1 MEFLNGF
8 DTVIKKLDE
17 SPMYKI
23 EGRVKS
29 IKGLLIEAIGVNAV
43 LGEVC
48 IITSENGDEYE
59 AEVIGFNQELMYLMT
74 YRELKNVGPNSK
86 IYSTGQ
92 SLTFA
97 ISDDLIGQVLDGAG
111 RPMTDAFIDGERI
124 RIDNSPPNPLTRP
137 LISEIMETGIKSIDA
152 FLTVG
157 KGQRV
162 GIFAGSGVGKSSL
175 ISNIIKY
182 CHADIN
188 IVALVG
194 ERGREVA
201 EFINNNLGH
210 EGMKKSIIVCS
221 TSDQSPVMRLKAP
234 FVATAIA
241 EYYRDKGMHVNL
253 YMDSVTRF
261 AMAQRE
267 IGLSLGEPPTTKG
280 YPPSL
285 FSLLPKLL
293 ERTGTS
299 EKGTITAFYTVLV
312 EGDDLNDPVVDTV
325 RGIIDGHIVLSRRLA
340 ERNHYPAID
349 ISQSVSR
356 LFETL
361 TDPVHKKLV
370 NKFRKLYATYREAE
384 DLITIGA
391 YQPGNNEVLDEA
403 VTKFPKMVEFL
414 VQESSTPSTL
424 EQTLNKINEVL
435 M

>member
-1 MEFLNGF
+1 MEFLDSY
-8 DTVIKKLDE
+8 DTIIKKLDE
-17 SPMYKI
+17 SPMFKVEGKI
-23 EGRVKS
+23 NS
-29 IKGLLIEAIGVNAV
+29 IKGLLIEAIGVKAV

-48 IITSENGDEYE
+48 IITSESGEQFE
-59 AEVIGFNQELMYLMT
+59 AEVIGFSRDIIFLMT
-74 YRELKNVGPNSK
+74 YNELINVGPNAK
-86 IYSTGQ
+86 ISPTGR
-92 SLTFA
+92 SLMFD
-97 ISDDLIGQVLDGAG
+97 ISDDLRGQVLDGAG
-111 RPMTDAFIDGERI
+111 RPMTDVIVHGTKVSI
-124 RIDNSPPNPLTRP
+124 NNKPPNPLTRP
-137 LISEIMETGIKSIDA
+137 LIEDVMETGIKTIDS

-175 ISNIIKY
+175 ISNIIKN

-188 IVALVG
+188 VVALVG

-201 EFINNNLGH
+201 EFINNNLGA
-210 EGMKKSIIVCS
+210 EGLKKSIIVCS

-234 FVATAIA
+234 FIATTIA
-241 EYYRDKGMHVNL
+241 EYYRDQGMNVNL

-299 EKGTITAFYTVLV
+299 ERGTITAFYTVLV
-312 EGDDLNDPVVDTV
+312 EGDDLNDPIVDTV
-325 RGIIDGHIVLSRRLA
+325 RGIIDGHIVLSRKLA

-349 ISQSVSR
+349 ISQSISR
-356 LFETL
+356 LFEVL
-361 TDPVHKKLV
+361 TDPRHKQLV
-370 NKFRKLYATYREAE
+370 NKFRNLYATYRESE

-391 YQPGNNEVLDEA
+391 YQPGNNSMLDEA
-403 VTKFPKMVEFL
+403 VNKYTRMIEFL
-414 VQESSTPSTL
+414 TQEGRTSYSL
-424 EQTLNKINEVL
+424 EQTLILLEQVL
-435 M
+435 S